1 MSYEE
6 VQKVWMNGRLVDFA
20 DAKIH
25 SFSHVFH
32 YGSAMFEGTRVYD
45 TRNGPAAFRL
55 DEHIERL
62 YHSCKVYRMEIP
74 YTPEEFRDAIFET
87 IRANGFGAC
96 YIRPVVYRG
105 LGALG
110 VNPFK
115 SPVDVVIAVLALGQV
130 PGRGGDRERRGRL
143 RLVVEPDGAEHVP
156 GDGQGDRQLPELRA
170 HQDGG
175 PRQRIHRRDRARQRR
190 PDLGG
195 QRREHLPRVRRPDP
209 DAAAR
214 RHDPARDHARLD
226 HACSRETRA
235 TRSSSSRSPREM
247 LYIADEVFFTGTAA
261 EITPIRSVDR
271 IPVGS
276 GRRGTRHRAPPEGV
290 LRAPRGGGRGPLRL
304 VDADPV
310 AAGVRSSEARD
321 TGYTR
326 LTTRRGPGDGGLAS
340 NAFQSPPPAYSRP
353 RRQIH
358 AHQRSAEDCGRAQ
371 GVRPPPESRSASR
384 SSASTGR
391 SSRWPS
397 SGRLMQEDTIAMAFS
412 IMSARQKEKFK
423 NNFEIDIAYSVPE
436 PRALPLQ
443 HLPAARHGRPGPAR
457 HPGARS

>member
-55 DEHIERL
+55 DDHIERL

-115 SPVDVVIAVLALGQV
+115 SPVDVVIAVWKWGQYLGEDAVQKGVDVCVSSWNRMAPNTFPAMAKATGNYLNSMLIKMEALVNGYTEGIALDNAGRISEGSGENIFLVYHGRILTPPLAGTIL
-130 PGRGGDRERRGRL
+130 PGITRESVIVLAKDAGYE
-143 RLVVEPDGAEHVP
+143 VVEQQIA
-156 GDGQGDRQLPELRA
+156 
-170 HQDGG
+170 
-175 PRQRIHRRDRARQRR
+175 
-190 PDLGG
+190 
-195 QRREHLPRVRRPDP
+195 
-209 DAAAR
+209 
-214 RHDPARDHARLD
+214 
-226 HACSRETRA
+226 
-235 TRSSSSRSPREM
+235 REM

-261 EITPIRSVDR
+261 EITPVRSVDR

-276 GRRGTRHRAPPEGV
+276 GT
-290 LRAPRGGGRGPLRL
+290 RGPVTERL
-304 VDADPV
+304 QKDFFALLE
-310 AAGVRSSEARD
+310 GE
-321 TGYTR
+321 
-326 LTTRRGPGDGGLAS
+326 
-340 NAFQSPPPAYSRP
+340 
-353 RRQIH
+353 
-358 AHQRSAEDCGRAQ
+358 AEDRYGWLTPIPVEATAGR
-371 GVRPPPESRSASR
+371 
-384 SSASTGR
+384 
-391 SSRWPS
+391 
-397 SGRLMQEDTIAMAFS
+397 
-412 IMSARQKEKFK
+412 
-423 NNFEIDIAYSVPE
+423 
-436 PRALPLQ
+436 
-443 HLPAARHGRPGPAR
+443 
-457 HPGARS
+457 

>member
-55 DEHIERL
+55 DDHIERL

-115 SPVDVVIAVLALGQV
+115 SPVEVVIAVWHWGQYLGEDAVQKGVDVCVSSWNRMAPNTFPAMAKATGNYLNSMLIKMEALVNGYTEGIALDNAGRISEGSGENIFLVYHGRILTPPLAGTIL
-130 PGRGGDRERRGRL
+130 PGITRESVIVLAKDAGYE
-143 RLVVEPDGAEHVP
+143 VVEQQIA
-156 GDGQGDRQLPELRA
+156 
-170 HQDGG
+170 
-175 PRQRIHRRDRARQRR
+175 
-190 PDLGG
+190 
-195 QRREHLPRVRRPDP
+195 
-209 DAAAR
+209 
-214 RHDPARDHARLD
+214 
-226 HACSRETRA
+226 
-235 TRSSSSRSPREM
+235 REM

-261 EITPIRSVDR
+261 EITPVRSVDR

-276 GRRGTRHRAPPEGV
+276 GT
-290 LRAPRGGGRGPLRL
+290 RGPITERL
-304 VDADPV
+304 QKDFFSLLE
-310 AAGVRSSEARD
+310 GE
-321 TGYTR
+321 
-326 LTTRRGPGDGGLAS
+326 
-340 NAFQSPPPAYSRP
+340 
-353 RRQIH
+353 
-358 AHQRSAEDCGRAQ
+358 AEDRYGWLTPIPVEATAGR
-371 GVRPPPESRSASR
+371 
-384 SSASTGR
+384 
-391 SSRWPS
+391 
-397 SGRLMQEDTIAMAFS
+397 
-412 IMSARQKEKFK
+412 
-423 NNFEIDIAYSVPE
+423 
-436 PRALPLQ
+436 
-443 HLPAARHGRPGPAR
+443 
-457 HPGARS
+457 